1 VPISDLLG
9 KRARTASGVEVA
21 TPTVRSFFRA
31 LEVFH
36 GEIAAVRSAAR
47 NLEGK
52 LSVDLALSPFLATP
66 EDGRLE
72 YVLGGLAD
80 RPGIDI
86 VGVAHAVAAMV
97 IPLAGKIDGLLGDP
111 DADVVLEDD
120 DVGSDVLLI
129 LGCAERLKIDPMA
142 VMDWPL
148 GLFLDATTAFSRP
161 PKSGGGD
168 GPAPD
173 LSAMG
178 IPTTEAA

>member
-31 LEVFH
+31 LEVFQ
-36 GEIAAVRSAAR
+36 GEIAGVRSASR
-47 NLEGK
+47 KIPGT
-52 LSVDLALSPFLATP
+52 LSLDLAIAPFIATP
-66 EDGRLE
+66 EDGRLQ
-72 YVLGGLAD
+72 YVLGDLVD
-80 RPGIDI
+80 RPGIDV
-86 VGVAHAVAAMV
+86 VGAARSIAPMV
-97 IPLAGKIDGLLGDP
+97 LPLARLIDGMLSDP
-111 DADVVLEDD
+111 DADVLLEDD
-120 DVGSDVLLI
+120 DVDAAVLMI
-129 LGCAERLKIDPMA
+129 LGCSERLKIDPML